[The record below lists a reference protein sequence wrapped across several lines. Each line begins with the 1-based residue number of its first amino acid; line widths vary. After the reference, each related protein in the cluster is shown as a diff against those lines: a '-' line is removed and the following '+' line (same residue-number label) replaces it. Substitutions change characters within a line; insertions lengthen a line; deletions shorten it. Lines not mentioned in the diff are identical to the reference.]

1 MPRILL
7 VADQVEPLEELAQ
20 TLSAEKE
27 IEVFWAHDGAAA
39 LESVAANSPAL
50 VVVDASIGGDSGL
63 DLIQRLIGVDAFI
76 QTAAVSSLS
85 HDDFHEASEGLG
97 VMVQLPPKPSRADA
111 LKLLQ
116 TLRHYL

>member
-27 IEVFWAHDGAAA
+27 FEVLWAHDSKAA
-39 LESVAANSPAL
+39 LESVTAHSPAL
-50 VVVDASIGGDSGL
+50 VVVDASIGGNSGL

-76 QTAAVSSLS
+76 QTAAVSPLS
-85 HDDFHEASEGLG
+85 HDEFHEASEGLG
-97 VMVQLPPKPSRADA
+97 IMVQLPPKPNRADA

-116 TLRHYL
+116 TLHQYL